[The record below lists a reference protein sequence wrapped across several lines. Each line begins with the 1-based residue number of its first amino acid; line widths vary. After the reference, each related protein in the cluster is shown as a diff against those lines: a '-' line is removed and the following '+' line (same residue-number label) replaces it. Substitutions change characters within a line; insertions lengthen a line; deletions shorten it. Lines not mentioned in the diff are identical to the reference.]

1 MAVNIWEGEKAQALI
16 DAVANGS
23 TGSGAKVDKYQG
35 VGYAGKTL
43 VVGSDGMVTFGNAG
57 ISDNAKLA
65 LIHCL
70 QHMSF
75 LDDKGPE
82 LIERLQTELF
92 SGGNDSRI
100 AYEIPSGTDIS
111 AMAFDTHQRSF
122 QVYEDFTFIA
132 KCTINMS
139 ATSLDSVS
147 LVDSMV
153 VVPGTSLLKGIRII
167 AQKRNGKLSFTT
179 FFNGWPAGGGGAGGT
194 TPGFSLDDEHS
205 VIFIIKNQSKKVT
218 VKTYVDGTLSLNN
231 TETLDD
237 KAGDIITY
245 HVGENAAKT
254 YMPWPGTIEMF
265 RFYNVCLNNSEIEY
279 LLNISL

>member
-23 TGSGAKVDKYQG
+23 TGGGAKVDKYQG
-35 VGYAGKTL
+35 VGCAGKTL

-75 LDDKGPE
+75 LNDEGPV

-92 SGGNDSRI
+92 SGGNDFRI

-132 KCTINMS
+132 KCTINMIS
-139 ATSLDSVS
+139 TASQKTAT

-167 AQKRNGKLSFTT
+167 ARELDSKL
-179 FFNGWPAGGGGAGGT
+179 A
-194 TPGFSLDDEHS
+194 
-205 VIFIIKNQSKKVT
+205 
-218 VKTYVDGTLSLNN
+218 
-231 TETLDD
+231 
-237 KAGDIITY
+237 
-245 HVGENAAKT
+245 
-254 YMPWPGTIEMF
+254 
-265 RFYNVCLNNSEIEY
+265 
-279 LLNISL
+279 